1 MGMRVPQH
9 CSFAFICLIDET
21 AEWQVLLWQMALW
34 ARNLSHSTT
43 SICSVEHRRVAISS
57 LSDLHFDGSRLLENA
72 ALWKLG
78 SEADDQKRP
87 HKASLAVSHSLIA
100 ED

>member
-1 MGMRVPQH
+1 M
-9 CSFAFICLIDET
+9 
-21 AEWQVLLWQMALW
+21 
-34 ARNLSHSTT
+34 
-43 SICSVEHRRVAISS
+43 AISS

-87 HKASLAVSHSLIA
+87 RKASLAVSNSLIA